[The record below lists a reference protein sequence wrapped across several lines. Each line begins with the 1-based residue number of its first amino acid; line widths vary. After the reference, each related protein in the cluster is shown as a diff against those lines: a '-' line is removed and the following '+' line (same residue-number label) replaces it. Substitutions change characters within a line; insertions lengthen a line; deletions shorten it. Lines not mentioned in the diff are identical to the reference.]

1 MHRNWIYRLILTS
14 GLVASLAHAQH
25 SCVNGIR
32 VDGTI
37 IDPTGA
43 VIPGA
48 QVRAHNGE
56 TATTDTAGHYVFPCI
71 PATSTTLTAQA
82 DGFAKGTDSAHA
94 RQGRT
99 VHVNL
104 QLAVSAVQTDVQ
116 VNGDSGID
124 SGGDTTTLN
133 TKAVQGLADD
143 PDDFLRELQ
152 VLASDV
158 GGDPTPAMIMVDGFQ
173 NSSALP
179 SKNSIAS
186 IRINP
191 DLFTAKN
198 KWPKPYRL
206 MMPNL

>member
-1 MHRNWIYRLILTS
+1 M
-14 GLVASLAHAQH
+14 
-25 SCVNGIR
+25 
-32 VDGTI
+32 
-37 IDPTGA
+37 
-43 VIPGA
+43 
-48 QVRAHNGE
+48 
-56 TATTDTAGHYVFPCI
+56 
-71 PATSTTLTAQA
+71 
-82 DGFAKGTDSAHA
+82 
-94 RQGRT
+94 
-99 VHVNL
+99 NL

-191 DLFTAKN
+191 DLFSAKN